1 MGKVY
6 RVIVCGMKNVGKTLI
21 LEQALYGKNKNN
33 LEVTFPTIEDIYVAN
48 VETDRGT
55 RERIRFYDTSGID
68 PSLSPM
74 SPTGDQSCMM
84 NACNQL
90 ARQYNGSTDGYVLI
104 YDVSRS
110 DSLDCLITMKKEIDK
125 IRDKK
130 EGFFVIVAN
139 YKTKSNT
146 DLPNNVG
153 RAIQWASK
161 EKLRH
166 FEVNALDKH
175 TLYEPF
181 TYLASKIS
189 SAPSKSSFSQL
200 SVVRKSTRTDSG

>member
-1 MGKVY
+1 M
-6 RVIVCGMKNVGKTLI
+6 
-21 LEQALYGKNKNN
+21 
-33 LEVTFPTIEDIYVAN
+33 
-48 VETDRGT
+48 ETDRGT

-90 ARQYNGSTDGYVLI
+90 ARQYNGTTDGYILI

-130 EGFFVIVAN
+130 E
-139 YKTKSNT
+139 
-146 DLPNNVG
+146 
-153 RAIQWASK
+153 
-161 EKLRH
+161 
-166 FEVNALDKH
+166 
-175 TLYEPF
+175 
-181 TYLASKIS
+181 
-189 SAPSKSSFSQL
+189 
-200 SVVRKSTRTDSG
+200 VRIL

>member
-21 LEQALYGKNKNN
+21 LEQVIYGKHKNTT
-33 LEVTFPTIEDIYVAN
+33 VTFPTIEDIYVAN

-90 ARQYNGSTDGYVLI
+90 ARQYNGTTDGYILI

-130 EGFFVIVAN
+130 EGFYVIVAN
-139 YKTKSNT
+139 YKGGKSNT
-146 DLPNNVG
+146 DLPNNIG
-153 RAIQWASK
+153 RAIQWANK

-166 FEVNALDKH
+166 FEVNAFDKL

-200 SVVRKSTRTDSG
+200 SVVRKSTKTDSG